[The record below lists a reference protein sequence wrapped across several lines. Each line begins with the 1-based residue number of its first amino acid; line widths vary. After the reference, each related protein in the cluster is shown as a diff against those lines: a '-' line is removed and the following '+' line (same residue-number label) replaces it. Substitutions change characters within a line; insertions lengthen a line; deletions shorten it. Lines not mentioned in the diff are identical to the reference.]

1 MQSVLFSCVR
11 SSSLAAVASLV
22 CAAVAA
28 AQLPTGGHAL
38 SEAETNMPQLHHV
51 GLNSKDPEAAI
62 AWYMRIW
69 PTAKRTTVAG
79 YPGLQSDMMLLF
91 NKVAGDPPG
100 GYQID
105 LARAEPQSAFWHIG
119 ASVPA
124 ATKDSLERSGLK
136 ILPLYVSPTD
146 VKQTVWRSGLAPY
159 SGTKT
164 ADELRAS
171 TGAIRPR
178 DGGFSYVIGPDGV
191 LFELTTAQTA
201 LPSFSHVHFLHE
213 QPICAANWYVKE
225 LGMALP
231 PMLDSTGRA
240 VSVKSVPGDCD
251 VEYGAPSWPSLET
264 VGTIRQPLGIVR
276 YGNGSMTWYP
286 RQCVDGRCGRD
297 HPLVPTRGQ
306 ALDHIAFSVHNFD
319 ELYTKVRGDGVK
331 VLYPPHEFG
340 ETRAFMIEDPDGLA
354 IEIIDGGGSVRRRT
368 APPPAR

>member
-1 MQSVLFSCVR
+1 MPVQSFGCVR
-11 SSSLAAVASLV
+11 SSVIAATVSLFCVTVAR
-22 CAAVAA
+22 
-28 AQLPTGGHAL
+28 AQIPTGGHAL
-38 SEAETNMPQLHHV
+38 SEAAADMPQLHHV

-79 YPGLQSDMMLLF
+79 YPALQTDMLLLF

-100 GYQID
+100 AYQVD
-105 LARAEPQSAFWHIG
+105 LGRAEPQSAFWHIG

-124 ATKDSLERSGLK
+124 ATKDSLEREGLK
-136 ILPLYVSPTD
+136 ILPLYVSPLD
-146 VKQTVWRSGLAPY
+146 LKQTVWRSGLAPY

-164 ADELRAS
+164 ATEIKATTS
-171 TGAIRPR
+171 AMPPR

-201 LPSFSHVHFLHE
+201 LPTFSHVHFLHE
-213 QPICAANWYVKE
+213 RPICAENWYVEE

-240 VSVKSVPGDCD
+240 TSRKTVPGDCD
-251 VEYGAPSWPSLET
+251 IEYGQPSWPSLET

-286 RQCVDGRCGRD
+286 RQCVNGRCGRD
-297 HPLVPTRGQ
+297 RELAPTRGQ
-306 ALDHIAFSVHNFD
+306 ALDHVAFSVHNFD
-319 ELYTKVRGDGVK
+319 ELYTKLRGDGVK

-354 IEIIDGGGSVRRRT
+354 IEIIDGGGSVRKRT
-368 APPPAR
+368 SPPSRN